1 MASESKTSTY
11 SASRPRLAINNKF
24 EREMGEATLR
34 SILVEESTQGL
45 FRCEASF
52 ANWGP
57 VPGQSADHRFFDRQL
72 LDFGKEFSVA
82 FGPPGEA
89 GPVFAG
95 RITGLEASY
104 FPDRGAELLVLAE
117 DRFQE
122 LRMERRTRTFE
133 NKTDADVF
141 KQIVEDHGL
150 KSSIDVDGPSHRILA
165 QVNQSDL
172 AFLRQRA
179 AAIDAEV
186 WIDNRTLFAQ
196 ARARRSS
203 GRVALT
209 KRDGLLFFNV
219 LADLAQQRTAVRVSG
234 WDVANKQ
241 AIDVEV
247 TESTIRA
254 ELEGRRS
261 GSDTL
266 KSLDSKQRVERIALS
281 APLTEDEA
289 RATAQARYR
298 SRARGFVRGYGVA
311 RCTPRVRVGS
321 TVELSDLGPLFD
333 GPYYVTLARHTFDSE
348 YGYRTT
354 FYVERPGIG
363 G

>member
-1 MASESKTSTY
+1 MATESKRSMFQ
-11 SASRPRLAINNKF
+11 ASRPRLAVNDEFN
-24 EREMGEATLR
+24 RELGESTLR
-34 SILVEESTQGL
+34 SLLVEESTQGL

-52 ANWGP
+52 ANQGP
-57 VPGQSADHRFFDRQL
+57 VPGRTADYRFFDRQL
-72 LDFGKEFSVA
+72 LDFGKAFSVA

-104 FPDRGAELLVLAE
+104 FGDRGPELLVLAE
-117 DRFQE
+117 DRFQD

-133 NKTDADVF
+133 DMTDADVF
-141 KQIVEDHGL
+141 KAVVQDHGL
-150 KSSIDVDGPSHRILA
+150 TPRIDVDGPRHRILA

-179 AAIDAEV
+179 AAIDAEL
-186 WIDNRTLFAQ
+186 WIDNRTFFAQ

-203 GRVALT
+203 GRVAFT
-209 KRDGLLFFNV
+209 EGEGLLSFNV
-219 LADLAQQRTAVRVSG
+219 LADLAHQRTAVRVSG
-234 WDVANKQ
+234 WDVANKR

-247 TESTIRA
+247 TESAIQA

-261 GSDTL
+261 GSATL
-266 KSLDSKQRVERIALS
+266 RSLAPRVERIALS
-281 APLTEDEA
+281 APQTEEEA
-289 RATAQARYR
+289 RATAEARYR
-298 SRARGFVRGYGVA
+298 SRARGFVRGYGVVEG
-311 RCTPRVRVGS
+311 TPRVRVGS
-321 TVELSDLGPLFD
+321 TVELNNLGPMFD
-333 GPYYVTLARHTFDSE
+333 GPYYVTLARHTFDNE
-348 YGYRTT
+348 CGYRTT